1 MKTHGLGDGV
11 DHDVRSSDRTYQEK
25 MLRVTAVRARQVRR
39 WIIMMR
45 PSGSGFGVGG
55 EIDPTLTGFLRKA
68 FVAMVDIDV
77 SDDGDFWCF

>member
-1 MKTHGLGDGV
+1 
-11 DHDVRSSDRTYQEK
+11 

-39 WIIMMR
+39 WMIMIC

-55 EIDPTLTGFLRKA
+55 EIDPTLTGILRKA

-77 SDDGDFWCF
+77 SDGRVLWCL